1 MRAWMAAFVL
11 AASMSTA
18 AAADDAPSPIFGHI
32 EFLWEPPVPGTGAR
46 PVALGLLI
54 DPDAPHLACWKTQ
67 DFPQRAV
74 EVRLEPRPVARR
86 QAGIV
91 RLPPHYGAGAGK
103 RISNLGK
110 ADSVAMSC
118 ARRVLRSTRNPRAA
132 SP

>member
-74 EVRLEPRPVARR
+74 EVRLGMPNSPNTSPRTIPRCSR
-86 QAGIV
+86 P
-91 RLPPHYGAGAGK
+91 LP
-103 RISNLGK
+103 R
-110 ADSVAMSC
+110 
-118 ARRVLRSTRNPRAA
+118 
-132 SP
+132 